1 MPEEIERHL
10 RKTVEGEYSDGVNG
24 TRLPAT
30 LTISEY
36 KGEKTISFTVEC
48 STTTFPYEAVAEMI
62 KEFEKE
68 EENDRL

>member
-1 MPEEIERHL
+1 MPEETERHL

-48 STTTFPYEAVAEMI
+48 STTTFPYDALVKAI
-62 KEFEKE
+62 REFEKE
-68 EENDRL
+68 EAE